1 MVIIQV
7 GYQSYNT
14 NIFMIKKQK
23 KRGKKKEIILMF
35 WKTL

>member
-14 NIFMIKKQK
+14 NIFMIKNQK
-23 KRGKKKEIILMF
+23 NRGKKKQ
-35 WKTL
+35 